1 MFHDFIII
9 MILNCAR
16 KETDLQLPGAPLTST
31 VPTPPGVRPRRSR
44 VGHSSTSGSFSL
56 KRPVHDLVGVKT
68 EQSLSEADIYFSP
81 PLLIKE

>member
-31 VPTPPGVRPRRSR
+31 VPTPPAYDPDVLALAILQPLVPSR
-44 VGHSSTSGSFSL
+44 LNVLSMIW
-56 KRPVHDLVGVKT
+56 LVSKP
-68 EQSLSEADIYFSP
+68 SNL
-81 PLLIKE
+81 